1 MPTDP
6 EPNGS
11 SSSTT
16 FGWRRVKIASP
27 AASQSTQVPK
37 GRRWRRLPRWNPR
50 KRLTI
55 TVYYRGGPQCWY
67 QVESRGSMGRFT
79 GDAQLHDVMQEIYNR
94 Q

>member
-1 MPTDP
+1 M
-6 EPNGS
+6 
-11 SSSTT
+11 
-16 FGWRRVKIASP
+16 
-27 AASQSTQVPK
+27 
-37 GRRWRRLPRWNPR
+37 PRWNPR